1 MKEEIL
7 WIFAHPFRWIRWCM
21 LMLVL
26 FLGIFHMQAG
36 VPFALDSTLWKDSL
50 FHYEEP
56 ALIKNKSFVR
66 AASEVFGL
74 NIGLWAFD
82 RFALKG
88 HYAYI
93 SLKTIGANF
102 RHGFEW
108 DNDHLNTNM
117 FAHPYNGSLYFNAAR
132 SNGFNFWQSELFAIG
147 GSAMWE
153 LFMEREYPST
163 NDIIATPVGG
173 AALGEVFYRTS
184 DRVLDDRSS
193 GAERVGREVAA
204 FVLSP
209 MRGVTRMIT
218 GKAWKKSPVT
228 GREFGRP
235 PLNLEFSLGT
245 RILLYHDD
253 YRTTHAGASA
263 RLNMEYGDP
272 FTDSKIPYEYFSCL
286 AEFNVMKSQP
296 LLSRVEII
304 GRLWSK
310 ELVDTRKCDLSVG
323 LFQHFDFFDSDTIS
337 KYSPDA
343 LEHCVV
349 PYKLGTPASVG
360 GGALF
365 RYQDHRSRLLA
376 SLHLNGVILG
386 GILSDYYRYYHRNYN
401 WASGFSLKF
410 GFKGH
415 FLHDKLSFAVN
426 NQFYKF
432 YTRNANGSNV
442 DWSATPGGK
451 PVNVNG
457 DESIGTFA
465 HWEGQLTYKLVKSL
479 SFTAKF
485 DLYRRSTYYVGDLK
499 YEYGTTY
506 NWFVDS
512 RQQSFQLMLT
522 YTL

>member
-1 MKEEIL
+1 M
-7 WIFAHPFRWIRWCM
+7 
-21 LMLVL
+21 
-26 FLGIFHMQAG
+26 
-36 VPFALDSTLWKDSL
+36 
-50 FHYEEP
+50 
-56 ALIKNKSFVR
+56 
-66 AASEVFGL
+66 
-74 NIGLWAFD
+74 
-82 RFALKG
+82 
-88 HYAYI
+88 
-93 SLKTIGANF
+93 
-102 RHGFEW
+102 
-108 DNDHLNTNM
+108 
-117 FAHPYNGSLYFNAAR
+117 
-132 SNGFNFWQSELFAIG
+132 
-147 GSAMWE
+147 
-153 LFMEREYPST
+153 
-163 NDIIATPVGG
+163 
-173 AALGEVFYRTS
+173 
-184 DRVLDDRSS
+184 
-193 GAERVGREVAA
+193 
-204 FVLSP
+204 
-209 MRGVTRMIT
+209 
-218 GKAWKKSPVT
+218 
-228 GREFGRP
+228 
-235 PLNLEFSLGT
+235 
-245 RILLYHDD
+245 
-253 YRTTHAGASA
+253 
-263 RLNMEYGDP
+263 
-272 FTDSKIPYEYFSCL
+272 
-286 AEFNVMKSQP
+286 
-296 LLSRVEII
+296 
-304 GRLWSK
+304 
-310 ELVDTRKCDLSVG
+310 VDTRKCDLSVG

-432 YTRNANGSNV
+432 YTRNANGSNI

>member
-1 MKEEIL
+1 MRTFI
-7 WIFAHPFRWIRWCM
+7 
-21 LMLVL
+21 
-26 FLGIFHMQAG
+26 
-36 VPFALDSTLWKDSL
+36 
-50 FHYEEP
+50 
-56 ALIKNKSFVR
+56 
-66 AASEVFGL
+66 
-74 NIGLWAFD
+74 
-82 RFALKG
+82 
-88 HYAYI
+88 
-93 SLKTIGANF
+93 
-102 RHGFEW
+102 
-108 DNDHLNTNM
+108 
-117 FAHPYNGSLYFNAAR
+117 
-132 SNGFNFWQSELFAIG
+132 FNFWQSELFAIG

-310 ELVDTRKCDLSVG
+310 ELVDTHKCDLSVG

-432 YTRNANGSNV
+432 YTRNANGSNI

-506 NWFVDS
+506 NWFVGS